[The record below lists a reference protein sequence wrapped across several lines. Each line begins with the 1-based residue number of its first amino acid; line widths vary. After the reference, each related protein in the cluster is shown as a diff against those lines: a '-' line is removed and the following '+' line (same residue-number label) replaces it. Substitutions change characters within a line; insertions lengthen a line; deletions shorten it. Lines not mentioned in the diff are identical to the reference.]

1 MKTRNGFVSN
11 SSSSSFTCDICG
23 ESFSGMDMGLSDFE
37 LIRCENQH
45 TICESHARAEEP
57 TVEMKREYLIKRLK
71 NYTWKK
77 PEELAKDRE
86 EILAMTE
93 NRVEARYNDY
103 SYEGGHQCRCPICN
117 FEKLDVSEGLRFL
130 LKKSGMTSEQLA
142 QQMGQEFKT
151 YDMFLDYIT
160 PPKQ

>member
-23 ESFSGMDMGLSDFE
+23 NDVSGMDMSLSE
-37 LIRCENQH
+37 AEMIRCENQH

-77 PEELAKDRE
+77 PDELAKDRE

-93 NRVEARYNDY
+93 NRVEEKYDDY
-103 SYEGGHQCRCPICN
+103 SYDGGHQCRCPICN
-117 FEKLDVSEGLRFL
+117 FEKLDVSEGLKFL
-130 LKKSGMTSEQLA
+130 LKKNGMTPEQLA

-151 YDMFLDYIT
+151 YDVFLDYIT

>member
-1 MKTRNGFVSN
+1 MELNEVQKRRLEIERQYWEFAKQM
-11 SSSSSFTCDICG
+11 SSSKNGC
-23 ESFSGMDMGLSDFE
+23 
-37 LIRCENQH
+37 QH

-86 EILAMTE
+86 EILALTE
-93 NRVEARYNDY
+93 DRVDERYRDY

-130 LKKSGMTSEQLA
+130 LKKSGMTPEQLA

-151 YDMFLDYIT
+151 YDVFLDYIT